1 MNKEIKENV
10 EQQHPL
16 IHCITNYVTV
26 NDVANMILAID
37 GSPIM
42 ADEIKEV
49 TEITSITNALVI
61 NIGTLNQTKV
71 ESMIAAGKKANELH
85 HPVILDPVGA
95 GASTYRNEVTERLL
109 KEIQFTVIKG
119 NISEIKCI
127 AQKTNTTAGV
137 DANDAD
143 LVNEANIDEVLA
155 FAKKLSQQTGAVIAI
170 TGPID
175 VVCDTEH
182 SYLIKNGHPIMSRIT
197 GTGCML
203 AGVIAV
209 YVAANPKQR
218 LEATAYAVT
227 MMGVAGE
234 SAYDKMCQQKVG
246 TSSYRTYLID
256 AMSMMSHETLNGG
269 MKVEIQ

>member
-1 MNKEIKENV
+1 MFKEIKENV
-10 EQQHPL
+10 KKQHPL

-26 NDVANMILAID
+26 NDVANMILAVD

-42 ADEIKEV
+42 ADEIKEAAD
-49 TEITSITNALVI
+49 ITSITNALVI

-95 GASTYRNEVTERLL
+95 GASPYRNEVTERLL
-109 KEIQFTVIKG
+109 KEVQFTVIKG

-127 AQKTNTTAGV
+127 AQKTNTTSGV

-143 LVNEANIDEVLA
+143 LVNEDNLDEVIV

-175 VVCDTEH
+175 IVCDEQQT
-182 SYLIKNGHPIMSRIT
+182 YLIKNGHPMMSKIT

-209 YVAANPKQR
+209 YIAANPSNS
-218 LEATAYAVT
+218 LEATACAIT

-234 SAYDKMCQQKVG
+234 LANTKMNALQSG
-246 TSSYRTYLID
+246 TSSFRTYLID
-256 AMSMMSHETLNGG
+256 AMSMMDIDTLNGG